1 MMNEERRMKNVFND
15 GIEVIKLTLASIK
28 VRFIAVIVSFR

>member
-1 MMNEERRMKNVFND
+1 MMNEERRMENVFND

-28 VRFIAVIVSFR
+28 VRFIPVIVSFR